1 MVRSALLETAVALR
15 GWLRSRH
22 QIAAALMSEVAFAD
36 GSTDR
41 SLTRKS
47 FAITEV
53 FSPRANRSPASRRT
67 PSRKARR
74 SAVRPPPCA
83 YRIQPA

>member
-1 MVRSALLETAVALR
+1 VARSALLETAVALR
-15 GWLRSRH
+15 GPLRPRH

-41 SLTRKS
+41 S
-47 FAITEV
+47 
-53 FSPRANRSPASRRT
+53 PASRRT
-67 PSRKARR
+67 PSCKARR